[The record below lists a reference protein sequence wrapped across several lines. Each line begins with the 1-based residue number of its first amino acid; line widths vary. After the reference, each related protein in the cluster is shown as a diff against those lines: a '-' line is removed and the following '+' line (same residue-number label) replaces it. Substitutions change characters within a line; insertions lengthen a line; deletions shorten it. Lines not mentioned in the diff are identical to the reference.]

1 MTTIAHIITQ
11 DAVTIYIDGAV
22 HTVSSDS
29 DSFSAV
35 IDAVNAGDADEV
47 TRLVSTAKQTISD
60 LSDGEISYCGE
71 TNTLRYGDYVL
82 DIPAIT
88 TRLYQLWVGGYK
100 YDSLLRFVDRL
111 RLNPSYRA
119 VQELYRFLEACNLP
133 ITSDGH
139 FLAWKMVRN
148 DYTDIY
154 SGRFD
159 NSIGATPSMPR
170 NEVDEDSDRTCS
182 RGLHVCSKEY
192 LGNYGYSSN
201 SDRVMVV
208 KVDPADVVAVP
219 RDYNNSKM
227 RTSGYE
233 VIGEVSWEDVGLERF
248 TDWERFTEDDLL
260 DCDDDDDGSADLSGI
275 LFEYTLSGD
284 FFDGECE
291 YDIEVEGINPFST
304 FDEPSSLED
313 EDGEE
318 EDDDF
323 NEPVLPRYL
332 TADVVK
338 EIKLRLKRG
347 HYDTIV
353 GLANEYGRDE
363 STIRKIRDGVTWSH
377 VKV

>member
-1 MTTIAHIITQ
+1 MNTIAHIITQ
-11 DAVTIYIDGAV
+11 DAVTIYVDGSV

-29 DSFSAV
+29 DIFNAV
-35 IDAVNAGDADEV
+35 INAVNDGDADEV

-60 LSDGEISYCGE
+60 LSGGEISHCVE

-82 DIPAIT
+82 DIPVIT
-88 TRLYQLWVGGYK
+88 TRLYQLWTGGYK

-159 NSIGATPSMPR
+159 NSIGAKPSMPR

-182 RGLHVCSKEY
+182 SGLHVCSKEY

-248 TDWERFTEDDLL
+248 TDWERFTRDDMFN
-260 DCDDDDDGSADLSGI
+260 CDDDDDSDDDLFDDS
-275 LFEYTLSGD
+275 
-284 FFDGECE
+284 FDGEYE
-291 YDIEVEGINPFST
+291 DVETTFNPFSI

-313 EDGEE
+313 EDGE

-332 TADVVK
+332 TAEVVK
-338 EIKLRLKRG
+338 EIKLRLKQG
-347 HYDTIV
+347 DYDTIV